1 MKLRQK
7 ITLLISLALLVP
19 TVVIST
25 VAIYKIKSK
34 ASRDIASYHDEEFAQ
49 LDAAG
54 KKAAKAA

>member
-34 ASRDIASYHDEEFAQ
+34 ASRDISTSIVK
-49 LDAAG
+49 G
-54 KKAAKAA
+54 GS